1 MSDQSL
7 FPVPDA
13 VRQAAMIDNDGYLAM
28 YQRSIAD
35 PEGFWGEQGK
45 RIDWIKPY
53 SKVKDVS
60 FAKDDLHVK
69 WYYDGTLNVSANCLD
84 RHVATRGDQAA
95 IVWEGDDPAEDK
107 KITYREL
114 HREVCK
120 FSNALKGLGAKKG
133 DRITIYMPMIP
144 EAAVDMLASARIGAI

>member
-60 FAKDDLHVK
+60 FAKDDLHV
-69 WYYDGTLNVSANCLD
+69 
-84 RHVATRGDQAA
+84 
-95 IVWEGDDPAEDK
+95 
-107 KITYREL
+107 
-114 HREVCK
+114 
-120 FSNALKGLGAKKG
+120 
-133 DRITIYMPMIP
+133 
-144 EAAVDMLASARIGAI
+144 